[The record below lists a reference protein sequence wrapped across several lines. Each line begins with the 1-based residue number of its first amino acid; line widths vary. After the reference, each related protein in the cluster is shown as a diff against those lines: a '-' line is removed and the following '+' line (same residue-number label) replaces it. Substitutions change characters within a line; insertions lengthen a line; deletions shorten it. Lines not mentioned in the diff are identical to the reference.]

1 LQFSLDNVKLV
12 LSWTQELTPRP
23 PLLRRE
29 GEFRGENRKF
39 EFKSPSETPF
49 SFKEKGQ
56 GDEFKD
62 TCYKKQRR
70 FQPNIV
76 KLFSLQNYKTM
87 FQKILVA
94 NRGEIAVRVMRTC
107 REMGIQAVAV
117 YSQADRLALHVRM
130 ADEAYE
136 IGPPPARES
145 YLVQEKIIA
154 TAKRSGAE
162 AIHPGYGFLSEN
174 AEFADR
180 VAAAGLAFIGP
191 SGEAMR
197 QMGDKTAAR
206 KLMQSAGV
214 PIVPGSKDAVADPHD
229 ALTIAK
235 RIGFPVLIKASA
247 GGGGKGMR
255 LALHA
260 EDLIP
265 LFQTASSEARA
276 AFGDGRVY
284 IEKYVENPRHIEFQI
299 IADTHGN
306 VVHLGE
312 RECSIQ
318 RRHQKV
324 IEESPSSLL
333 DEKMRQQMGEAA
345 VAAARSCGYAN
356 AGTIEFIV
364 DKNRHFY
371 FLEMNTRLQVEHPVT
386 EMVTGLD
393 LVRLQLEI
401 AAGGKLPF
409 RQEQIERRG
418 HALECRVY
426 AEDPE
431 NNFLPSI
438 GTLKY
443 LQRPGGCGIREDSGV
458 GEGDEIS
465 IYYDP
470 MIAKLIAWGANRDE
484 AIRRMRRAL
493 GEYEIAG
500 VRTTIPFCLWTLHH
514 PKFCAGE
521 FDTHFVQNEFH
532 EARLSELNGKID
544 LAGAALAAV
553 LHRENGTAAPA
564 DSLLPP
570 SISSLHGWKL
580 RGWKQSLRT
589 PP

>member
-1 LQFSLDNVKLV
+1 M
-12 LSWTQELTPRP
+12 
-23 PLLRRE
+23 
-29 GEFRGENRKF
+29 FR
-39 EFKSPSETPF
+39 
-49 SFKEKGQ
+49 
-56 GDEFKD
+56 
-62 TCYKKQRR
+62 
-70 FQPNIV
+70 
-76 KLFSLQNYKTM
+76 
-87 FQKILVA
+87 KILVA
-94 NRGEIAVRVMRTC
+94 NRGEIAVRVMRAC
-107 REMGIQAVAV
+107 REMGIRTVAV

-145 YLVQEKIIA
+145 YLVQEKIID

-174 AEFADR
+174 AAFADA
-180 VAAAGLAFIGP
+180 VAAAGLIFIGP
-191 SGEAMR
+191 GGEAMR
-197 QMGDKTAAR
+197 KMGDKTAAR

-214 PIVPGSKDAVADPHD
+214 PTVPGSKDAVDDPNE
-229 ALTIAK
+229 AAVIAE
-235 RIGFPVLIKASA
+235 RVGFPVLIKASA

-255 LALHA
+255 LVHHA
-260 EDLIP
+260 EDLIS
-265 LFQTASSEARA
+265 LFNSAASEARS

-299 IADTHGN
+299 IADHHGH

-324 IEESPSSLL
+324 IEESPSTRL
-333 DEKMRQQMGEAA
+333 DEKMRRQMGEAA
-345 VAAARSCGYAN
+345 VEAGRSCGYAN

-364 DKNRHFY
+364 DKNRNFY

-393 LVRLQLEI
+393 LVRLQVEI

-418 HALECRVY
+418 HAIECRIY

-438 GTLKY
+438 GKLKH
-443 LQRPGGCGIREDSGV
+443 LQRPGGNGIREDSGV

-470 MIAKLIAWGANRDE
+470 MLSKLVAWGANRDE

-500 VRTTIPFCLWTLHH
+500 VRTTIPFCLWVLTH
-514 PKFCAGE
+514 PKFCAGD
-521 FDTHFVQNEFH
+521 FDTHFVQNEF
-532 EARLSELNGKID
+532 RDGSQLSRNGQID
-544 LAGAALAAV
+544 LAAAALAAV
-553 LHRENGTAAPA
+553 LHRENNAPQPA
-564 DSLLPP
+564 NSALA
-570 SISSLHGWKL
+570 SSSSSDAGWKI
-580 RGWKQSLRT
+580 RGWKQSLRHR
-589 PP
+589 

>member
-1 LQFSLDNVKLV
+1 
-12 LSWTQELTPRP
+12 
-23 PLLRRE
+23 
-29 GEFRGENRKF
+29 
-39 EFKSPSETPF
+39 
-49 SFKEKGQ
+49 
-56 GDEFKD
+56 
-62 TCYKKQRR
+62 
-70 FQPNIV
+70 
-76 KLFSLQNYKTM
+76 M

-94 NRGEIAVRVMRTC
+94 NRGEIAVRVIRTC
-107 REMGIQAVAV
+107 REMGIRTVAV

-136 IGPPPARES
+136 IGGYSPRES
-145 YLVQEKIIA
+145 YLVQEKIIE

-174 AEFADR
+174 AAFADN
-180 VAAAGLAFIGP
+180 VAAAGMIFIGP

-214 PIVPGSKDAVADPHD
+214 PTVPGSKDAIDD
-229 ALTIAK
+229 SNEALLIAE
-235 RIGFPVLIKASA
+235 RVGFPVLIKASA
-247 GGGGKGMR
+247 GGGGRGMR
-255 LALHA
+255 LVHRP
-260 EDLIP
+260 EDLP
-265 LFQTASSEARA
+265 ALFNTAASEARS

-299 IADTHGN
+299 IADQHGN

-324 IEESPSSLL
+324 IEESPSVLL
-333 DEKMRQQMGEAA
+333 DEKMRRQMGEAA
-345 VAAARSCGYAN
+345 VEAARRCGYSN

-364 DKNRHFY
+364 DRNRHFY

-409 RQEQIERRG
+409 TQEQITRRG
-418 HALECRVY
+418 HAIECRVY

-438 GTLKY
+438 GKLKY
-443 LQRPGGCGIREDSGV
+443 LQRPGGNGVREDSGV

-470 MIAKLIAWGANRDE
+470 MIAKLITWGASRDE
-484 AIRRMRRAL
+484 AICRMRRAL
-493 GEYEIAG
+493 NEYEIVG
-500 VRTTIPFCLWTLHH
+500 VRTTIPFCLWVLQHA
-514 PKFCAGE
+514 KFCAGD
-521 FDTHFVQNEFH
+521 FDTHFVQNEFSGVQL
-532 EARLSELNGKID
+532 AATNGRLD
-544 LAGAALAAV
+544 FTAAALAAV
-553 LHRENGTAAPA
+553 LYRESQTPHPEDETSSPA
-564 DSLLPP
+564 H
-570 SISSLHGWKL
+570 SSLRAWKS
-580 RGWKQSLRT
+580 RGWKHTLRI
-589 PP
+589 

>member
-1 LQFSLDNVKLV
+1 M
-12 LSWTQELTPRP
+12 
-23 PLLRRE
+23 
-29 GEFRGENRKF
+29 FR
-39 EFKSPSETPF
+39 
-49 SFKEKGQ
+49 
-56 GDEFKD
+56 
-62 TCYKKQRR
+62 
-70 FQPNIV
+70 
-76 KLFSLQNYKTM
+76 
-87 FQKILVA
+87 KILIA
-94 NRGEIAVRVMRTC
+94 NRGEIAVRVIRTC
-107 REMGIQAVAV
+107 REMGVGTVAV

-145 YLVQEKIIA
+145 YLMQARIIE
-154 TAKRSGAE
+154 TAKRSGVE

-174 AEFADR
+174 AGFADA
-180 VAAAGLAFIGP
+180 VAAAGLVFIGP
-191 SGEAMR
+191 SGDAMR
-197 QMGDKTAAR
+197 KMGDKTAAR
-206 KLMQSAGV
+206 QLMQSAGV
-214 PIVPGSKDAVADPHD
+214 PTVPGSKDAVDDPEE
-229 ALTIAK
+229 AMAIAE
-235 RIGFPVLIKASA
+235 RVGFPVLIKASA

-255 LALHA
+255 LAARA
-260 EDLIP
+260 EDLP
-265 LFQTASSEARA
+265 ALFTTASSEARS

-299 IADTHGN
+299 LADHHGN

-333 DEKMRQQMGEAA
+333 DEKMRAPMGEAA
-345 VAAARSCGYAN
+345 VEAARSCGYTN

-418 HALECRVY
+418 HAIECRVY

-431 NNFLPSI
+431 NNFLPAI
-438 GTLKY
+438 GRLTY
-443 LQRPGGCGIREDSGV
+443 VQRPGGFGIREDSGV

-493 GEYEIAG
+493 AEYEIAG
-500 VRTTIPFCLWTLHH
+500 VRTTIPFCLWVLNH
-514 PKFCAGE
+514 PNFVAGK
-521 FDTHFVQNEFH
+521 FDTHFVQNEFRDV
-532 EARLSELNGKID
+532 RLSATNGSID
-544 LAGAALAAV
+544 LSAAALAAV
-553 LHRENGTAAPA
+553 LHQENRSLEPA
-564 DSLLPP
+564 NSLPAHAN
-570 SISSLHGWKL
+570 SSASLWKL
-580 RGWKQSLRT
+580 RGWKKMQRHD
-589 PP
+589 

>member
-1 LQFSLDNVKLV
+1 M
-12 LSWTQELTPRP
+12 
-23 PLLRRE
+23 
-29 GEFRGENRKF
+29 FR
-39 EFKSPSETPF
+39 
-49 SFKEKGQ
+49 
-56 GDEFKD
+56 
-62 TCYKKQRR
+62 
-70 FQPNIV
+70 
-76 KLFSLQNYKTM
+76 
-87 FQKILVA
+87 KILIA
-94 NRGEIAVRVMRTC
+94 NRGEIAVRVIRTC
-107 REMGIQAVAV
+107 REMGIRTVAV

-145 YLVQEKIIA
+145 YLVQARLIE
-154 TAKRSGAE
+154 TAKRCGAE

-174 AEFADR
+174 AEFAEA
-180 VAAAGLAFIGP
+180 VAQAGLVFIGP
-191 SGEAMR
+191 SGGAMR
-197 QMGDKTAAR
+197 KMGDKTAAR
-206 KLMQSAGV
+206 KLMHSAGV
-214 PIVPGSKDAVADPHD
+214 PTVPGSKDAVDDPG
-229 ALTIAK
+229 AAAAIAEQV
-235 RIGFPVLIKASA
+235 GFPVLIKASA

-255 LALHA
+255 LAHRPEELPA
-260 EDLIP
+260 
-265 LFQTASSEARA
+265 LFNSAASEALS

-299 IADTHGN
+299 LADRHGN

-324 IEESPSSLL
+324 IEESPSSLV
-333 DEKMRQQMGEAA
+333 DEQMRAQMGAAAVEAA
-345 VAAARSCGYAN
+345 QSCGYTN

-418 HALECRVY
+418 HAIECRVY

-438 GTLKY
+438 GRLTHV
-443 LQRPGGCGIREDSGV
+443 QRPGGYGIREDSGI

-470 MIAKLIAWGANRDE
+470 MIAKLIAWGADRGE

-500 VRTTIPFCLWTLHH
+500 VRTTIPFCLWVLNH
-514 PKFCAGE
+514 PKFCAGD

-532 EARLSELNGKID
+532 DISLLSTNGQID
-544 LAGAALAAV
+544 LAAAALVAV
-553 LHRENGTAAPA
+553 LHQEGKSPEPTNSFSGHAN
-564 DSLLPP
+564 SS
-570 SISSLHGWKL
+570 SISWKL
-580 RGWKQSLRT
+580 RGWKKIRQN
-589 PP
+589 

>member
-1 LQFSLDNVKLV
+1 M
-12 LSWTQELTPRP
+12 
-23 PLLRRE
+23 
-29 GEFRGENRKF
+29 
-39 EFKSPSETPF
+39 FK
-49 SFKEKGQ
+49 
-56 GDEFKD
+56 
-62 TCYKKQRR
+62 
-70 FQPNIV
+70 
-76 KLFSLQNYKTM
+76 
-87 FQKILVA
+87 KILIA
-94 NRGEIAVRVMRTC
+94 NRGEIAVRIMRTC
-107 REMGIQAVAV
+107 REMGVRAVAV

-136 IGPPPARES
+136 LGPPAAAES
-145 YLVQEKIIA
+145 YLAQKKIIA
-154 TAKRSGAE
+154 AAKRSGAE
-162 AIHPGYGFLSEN
+162 AIHPGYGFLAET
-174 AEFADR
+174 AEFADN
-180 VAAAGLAFIGP
+180 VAAAGLVFIGP
-191 SGEAMR
+191 SGAAMR

-206 KLMQSAGV
+206 KLMQNAGV
-214 PIVPGSKDAVADPHD
+214 PTVPGSQDAVDDPN
-229 ALTIAK
+229 AAAAIAE
-235 RIGFPVLIKASA
+235 RVGFPVLIKASA

-255 LALHA
+255 LVHRAEEVAAL
-260 EDLIP
+260 
-265 LFQTASSEARA
+265 FKTASSEARS

-299 IADTHGN
+299 IADHHGN

-333 DEKMRQQMGEAA
+333 DEKMRRQMGEAA
-345 VAAARSCGYAN
+345 VEAARRCGYSN

-364 DKNRHFY
+364 DKNRRFY

-393 LVRLQLEI
+393 LVQLQLEI

-418 HALECRVY
+418 HAIECRVY

-438 GTLKY
+438 GKLKY
-443 LQRPGGCGIREDSGV
+443 MQRPGGGGIREDSGV

-484 AIRRMRRAL
+484 TIRRMRRAL
-493 GEYEIAG
+493 REYEIAG
-500 VRTTIPFCLWTLHH
+500 VRTTIPFCLWVLNH

-532 EARLSELNGKID
+532 DVQLGALDGK
-544 LAGAALAAV
+544 LAMRAAALAAV
-553 LHRENGTAAPA
+553 LHRESETAAPA
-564 DSLLPP
+564 NSVLSPP
-570 SISSLHGWKL
+570 NSSLHGWKL
-580 RGWKQSLRT
+580 RGWKQSLR
-589 PP
+589 PLW

>member
-1 LQFSLDNVKLV
+1 M
-12 LSWTQELTPRP
+12 
-23 PLLRRE
+23 
-29 GEFRGENRKF
+29 
-39 EFKSPSETPF
+39 FK
-49 SFKEKGQ
+49 
-56 GDEFKD
+56 
-62 TCYKKQRR
+62 
-70 FQPNIV
+70 
-76 KLFSLQNYKTM
+76 
-87 FQKILVA
+87 KILIA
-94 NRGEIAVRVMRTC
+94 NRGEIAVRVIRTC
-107 REMGIQAVAV
+107 REMGVRTVAV

-180 VAAAGLAFIGP
+180 VAAAELIFIGP

-214 PIVPGSKDAVADPHD
+214 PTVPGSKDAIDHPSEALAVAE
-229 ALTIAK
+229 
-235 RIGFPVLIKASA
+235 RVGFPVLIKAAA

-255 LALHA
+255 LAHRV
-260 EDLIP
+260 EDLP
-265 LFQTASSEARA
+265 ALFQTASSEACS

-284 IEKYVENPRHIEFQI
+284 IEKYAENPRHIEFQI
-299 IADTHGN
+299 IADQHGN

-324 IEESPSSLL
+324 IEESPSARL
-333 DEKMRQQMGEAA
+333 DEKMRRQMGEAA
-345 VAAARSCGYAN
+345 VEAARRCGYAN
-356 AGTIEFIV
+356 AGTIEFLV
-364 DKNRHFY
+364 DKHRHFY

-409 RQEQIERRG
+409 TQEQIQHRG
-418 HALECRVY
+418 HAIECRVY

-438 GTLKY
+438 GKLKY
-443 LQRPGGCGIREDSGV
+443 LQRPGGNGVREDSGV
-458 GEGDEIS
+458 GEGDAIS

-470 MIAKLIAWGANRDE
+470 MISKLVAWGANRDE

-493 GEYEIAG
+493 QEYEIVG
-500 VRTTIPFCLWTLHH
+500 VRTTIPFCLWVLQHA
-514 PKFCAGE
+514 KFCSGD
-521 FDTHFVQNEFH
+521 FDTHFVQNEFCDVQL
-532 EARLSELNGKID
+532 AAANGPLDLN
-544 LAGAALAAV
+544 AAALAAA
-553 LHRENGTAAPA
+553 LYHESQSAHPENETFSPA
-564 DSLLPP
+564 H
-570 SISSLHGWKL
+570 SSYRAWKA
-580 RGWKQSLRT
+580 RGWKQTWRL
-589 PP
+589 

>member
-1 LQFSLDNVKLV
+1 M
-12 LSWTQELTPRP
+12 
-23 PLLRRE
+23 
-29 GEFRGENRKF
+29 FR
-39 EFKSPSETPF
+39 
-49 SFKEKGQ
+49 
-56 GDEFKD
+56 
-62 TCYKKQRR
+62 
-70 FQPNIV
+70 
-76 KLFSLQNYKTM
+76 
-87 FQKILVA
+87 KILVA

-107 REMGIQAVAV
+107 RELGIRTVAV

-145 YLVQEKIIA
+145 YLVQEKIID

-174 AEFADR
+174 AAFADA
-180 VAAAGLAFIGP
+180 VAAAGLIFIGP

-197 QMGDKTAAR
+197 KMGDKTAAR

-214 PIVPGSKDAVADPHD
+214 PTVPGSKDAVDDPKQ
-229 ALTIAK
+229 ALNIAE
-235 RIGFPVLIKASA
+235 RVGFPVLIKASA

-255 LALHA
+255 LVHRA
-260 EDLIP
+260 EDLMA
-265 LFQTASSEARA
+265 LFNSAASEARS

-299 IADTHGN
+299 IADHHGH

-324 IEESPSSLL
+324 IEESPSTLL
-333 DEKMRQQMGEAA
+333 DEKMRRQMGEAA
-345 VAAARSCGYAN
+345 VEAGRSCGYAN

-364 DKNRHFY
+364 DKNRNFY

-409 RQEQIERRG
+409 SQEQIERRG
-418 HALECRVY
+418 HAIECRIY

-438 GTLKY
+438 GKLKH
-443 LQRPGGCGIREDSGV
+443 LQRPGGNGIREDSGV

-470 MIAKLIAWGANRDE
+470 MISKLVAWGANRDE
-484 AIRRMRRAL
+484 AICRMRRAL
-493 GEYEIAG
+493 REYEIAG
-500 VRTTIPFCLWTLHH
+500 VRTTIPFCLWVLHH
-514 PKFCAGE
+514 PKFCSGD
-521 FDTHFVQNEFH
+521 FDTHFVQNEF
-532 EARLSELNGKID
+532 RDIQLSASNGQLD
-544 LAGAALAAV
+544 LTAAALAAV
-553 LHRENGTAAPA
+553 LHREHNAPA
-564 DSLLPP
+564 
-570 SISSLHGWKL
+570 SSNLTSASSNSSETGWKI
-580 RGWKQSLRT
+580 RGWKQSLRQG
-589 PP
+589 

>member
-1 LQFSLDNVKLV
+1 MFKKV
-12 LSWTQELTPRP
+12 L
-23 PLLRRE
+23 
-29 GEFRGENRKF
+29 
-39 EFKSPSETPF
+39 
-49 SFKEKGQ
+49 
-56 GDEFKD
+56 
-62 TCYKKQRR
+62 
-70 FQPNIV
+70 I
-76 KLFSLQNYKTM
+76 
-87 FQKILVA
+87 A

-107 REMGIQAVAV
+107 REMGIRTVAV
-117 YSQADRLALHVRM
+117 YSSADRLALHVRM

-154 TAKRSGAE
+154 TAQRSGAE

-174 AEFADR
+174 AVFADA
-180 VAAAGLAFIGP
+180 VKAAGLVFIGP
-191 SGEAMR
+191 SGDAMR

-206 KLMQSAGV
+206 HLMQRAGV
-214 PIVPGSKDAVADPHD
+214 PTVPGSKEAVAEPQE
-229 ALTIAK
+229 ALAIAE
-235 RIGFPVLIKASA
+235 RVGFPVLIKAAA

-255 LALHA
+255 LVTCA
-260 EDLIP
+260 EDLP
-265 LFQTASSEARA
+265 ALFESASSEARS

-299 IADTHGN
+299 IADQHGN

-324 IEESPSSLL
+324 IEESPSPLL
-333 DEKMRQQMGEAA
+333 DEKMRRHMGEAA
-345 VAAARSCGYAN
+345 VEAARSCGYSN

-364 DKNRHFY
+364 DKHRNFY

-409 RQEQIERRG
+409 TQEQIVRRG
-418 HALECRVY
+418 HAIECRVY

-443 LQRPGGCGIREDSGV
+443 MQRPGGNGVREDSGV
-458 GEGDEIS
+458 GEGDAIS

-470 MIAKLIAWGANRDE
+470 MIAKLVTWGSDRDE

-493 GEYEIAG
+493 HEYEIVG
-500 VRTTIPFCLWTLHH
+500 VRTTIPFCLWVLNHAR
-514 PKFCAGE
+514 FCAGE

-532 EARLSELNGKID
+532 DVSLLALDGQID
-544 LAGAALAAV
+544 LTAAALAAV
-553 LHRENGTAAPA
+553 LHRENQVLAPVN
-564 DSLLPP
+564 SSP
-570 SISSLHGWKL
+570 SRVNSTSSSWKL
-580 RGWKQSLRT
+580 RGWKQTR
-589 PP
+589 